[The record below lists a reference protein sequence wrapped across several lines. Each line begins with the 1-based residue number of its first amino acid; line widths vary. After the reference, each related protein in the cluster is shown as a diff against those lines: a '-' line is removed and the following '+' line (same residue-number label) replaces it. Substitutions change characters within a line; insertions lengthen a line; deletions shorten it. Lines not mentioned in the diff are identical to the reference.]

1 MKKIFLL
8 TASTV
13 ITLIFA
19 AIASAD
25 PLGEALVVLRR
36 EPGARSALE
45 LDSAAASIAS
55 RCGASNAKV
64 FSALTEIEGEIFAHF
79 VSETMTTDELI
90 AALEK
95 DGDVI
100 SASPNSIVRAT
111 AVPSPEP
118 SRWSDQWNMIDIKM
132 PEAWDIEQG
141 KDSIYVAVVDT
152 GVSST
157 HPDLAGRVDTSLGA
171 NFTKTEQAI
180 AGEDDNGHGTHVAG
194 IIAASGKTVAG
205 VNVGGVR
212 VISMKVLD
220 ASGTGSMS
228 NVISAVDRIAELV
241 RGGTKIRAANFS
253 LLQYDPRTPE
263 EYKSTIAWRAFS
275 ALDKMSNAPVL
286 VIAAGNERI
295 EVGAPLPSGVRDS
308 TGAHVGEAGDYGYP
322 ASMTDIGSL
331 IVVAA
336 TKNGGEAM
344 EWSCWSS
351 RAVHIS
357 APGEKILSTYPES
370 IGESYRS
377 MSGTSMAAPH
387 VAGAAALLA
396 AKHPDMTALEIKDR
410 LLKTAEFE
418 RRPDASA
425 GSPEARF
432 AADKKISAFGAL
444 RVDRALDDLF
454 VPTPAKAK
462 SIKVSVDSSLI
473 FAGDRSSAHAAVSP
487 SNASGE
493 IVWSSS
499 SAAVAAVDAKSGAI
513 TARSAG
519 TAVITAKMADDDA
532 VVGSAT
538 ITVAAR
544 APIPTSGGGGGCSVG
559 AAIIAALFAVRL
571 ARRRRFLV

>member
-132 PEAWDIEQG
+132 PEAWDMEQG

-171 NFTKTEQAI
+171 NFTKKEQAI

-212 VISMKVLD
+212 VIAMKVLD

-228 NVISAVDRIAELV
+228 NVIAAVDRIAELV
-241 RGGTKIRAANFS
+241 RAGTKIRAANFS

-263 EYKSTIAWRAFS
+263 EYKSTVAWRAFS
-275 ALDKMSNAPVL
+275 ALDRSPNAPVL
-286 VIAAGNERI
+286 VIAAGNEKI
-295 EVGAPLPSGVRDS
+295 EVGSPLPSGIRDS
-308 TGAHVGEAGDYGYP
+308 HGAIVGEAGDFGYP
-322 ASMTDIGSL
+322 ASMTDIDGL

-336 TKNGGEAM
+336 TKSDGNAM
-344 EWSCWSS
+344 DWSCWSS

-370 IGESYRS
+370 VGNSYNS

-387 VAGAAALLA
+387 VSGAAALLA
-396 AKHPDMTALEIKDR
+396 AKHPEMTAVQIKDR

-418 RRPDASA
+418 HRPDAPA

-432 AADKKISAFGAL
+432 AADKKLSAYGAL
-444 RVDRALDDLF
+444 RVDRALDDSF
-454 VPTPAKAK
+454 SPTSAKAL
-462 SIKVSVDSSLI
+462 SIKVSFDSSFV
-473 FAGDRSSAHAAVSP
+473 FAGSSSSAYAAISP
-487 SNASGE
+487 SNADGD

-499 SAAVAAVDAKSGAI
+499 NESVAAVDARSGAI
-513 TARSAG
+513 TAKSEG
-519 TAVITAKMADDDA
+519 SAVIRAKMADDET

-538 ITVAAR
+538 ITVTAR
-544 APIPTSGGGGGCSVG
+544 APISSGGGGGCSAG
-559 AAIIAALFAVRL
+559 AAIIAALFVARL